1 MTQEAQTSLLPGD
14 SASASAPVAER
25 RAGIGIDD
33 LLERAWQLLTSMKFG
48 VIIIL
53 ALAALG
59 LVGTMIMQAPAGV
72 AANPAAKAEWLDE
85 VRPRYGGW
93 TGILD
98 QLQVFTIFESVWF
111 RGLAALLTASL
122 IACSAHRLPG
132 LWKAATKPHVAIGEA
147 FFTHA
152 PQHEF
157 IAVRGTN
164 EEIQERVTAVLRKH
178 HYRVVSEDDGVVHL
192 YADKFRWGPFG
203 TVIGHLSLV
212 VILAGAIVGSMF
224 GFRDSGFVVA
234 EGSTVPVASGEG
246 IEVELLQF
254 QDAYY
259 TDTGAPADYASELV
273 IHQDGAEVARQT
285 IRVNEPLRYGGLTF
299 YQSFYGPAA
308 AMRVSDASGA
318 EVLAEGVP
326 LAWTDDESGR
336 RVGSFVI
343 PGADLTV
350 WVIGTAGTGD
360 PIVAPGQ
367 MRVEVYKG
375 SDGTAIGSQT
385 IDQRESAELAGYTFA
400 FDREMQYTGLSVARD
415 PGTPLIWLGSGLMIA
430 GFVLVLMFP
439 LRRVWGRLVLRKDG
453 RGMLSLA
460 AAGRRDVNSNDEFTG
475 LVTDIR
481 AAFATPTDD

>member
-1 MTQEAQTSLLPGD
+1 MTHEAQTSRLPGD
-14 SASASAPVAER
+14 ASPPATEAVER
-25 RAGIGIDD
+25 EGGLGIDG
-33 LLERAWQLLTSMKFG
+33 LLEGLWQLLTSMKFG
-48 VIIIL
+48 VVVIL

-59 LVGTMIMQAPAGV
+59 VVGTMVMQAPAGI
-72 AANPAAKAEWLDE
+72 ASDAAAKADWLDQ

-98 QLQVFTIFESVWF
+98 QLQVFSIFESIWF
-111 RGLAALLTASL
+111 RTLAALLTASL

-132 LWKAATKPHVAIGEA
+132 LWKSATRPHVKIGEA

-157 IAVRGTN
+157 MAVRGTAD
-164 EEIQERVTAVLRKH
+164 EIRERVTVVLRRH
-178 HYRVVSEDDGVVHL
+178 HYRVVGEDDGILHL

-203 TVIGHLSLV
+203 TVIGHISLV
-212 VILAGAIVGSMF
+212 VILAGAIIGSMF
-224 GFRDSGFVVA
+224 GYRDSNFVVA
-234 EGSTVPVASGEG
+234 EGSTVPVASGDG
-246 IEVELLQF
+246 IAVKLVQF

-259 TDTGAPADYASELV
+259 TTTGAPADYASDLV
-273 IHQDGAEVARQT
+273 IYQAGSEVARQT
-285 IRVNEPLRYGGLTF
+285 VRVNEPLRYGGLSF

-308 AMRVSDASGA
+308 AMRVSDAKGT
-318 EVLAEGVP
+318 EVFAGGVP
-326 LAWTDDESGR
+326 LAWSDGTSGR

-350 WVIGTAGTGD
+350 WIIGTAGTGD
-360 PIVAPGQ
+360 TVVAPGQ

-375 SDGTAIGSQT
+375 SEGTAVASET
-385 IDQRESAELAGYTFA
+385 IDQRKSVALAGYTFA

-415 PGTPLIWLGSGLMIA
+415 PGTPLIWLGSLLMIA

-439 LRRVWGRLVLRKDG
+439 HQRVWGRLVMRRDG

-460 AAGRRDVNSNDEFTG
+460 AAGRRDVTANTEFTN

-481 AAFATPTDD
+481 AAFTTPTDD

>member
-1 MTQEAQTSLLPGD
+1 MTYEADTGRLPGD
-14 SASASAPVAER
+14 ASPPPAEALER
-25 RAGIGIDD
+25 GGGIGVDGF
-33 LLERAWQLLTSMKFG
+33 LEGLWDLLTSMKFG
-48 VIIIL
+48 VIVIL

-59 LVGTMIMQAPAGV
+59 LVGTMVIQAPPGIASD
-72 AANPAAKAEWLDE
+72 AAAKADWLDE
-85 VRPRYGGW
+85 IRPKYGGW

-111 RGLAALLTASL
+111 RALAALLTASL

-132 LWKAATKPHVAIGEA
+132 LWKSATRPHVTIGEA
-147 FFTHA
+147 FFSHA

-157 IAVRGTN
+157 MAVRGSG
-164 EEIQERVTAVLRKH
+164 EEIQTRVTGVLRRH
-178 HYRVVSEDDGVVHL
+178 HYRVVSEDDGTVHL

-212 VILAGAIVGSMF
+212 VILAGALVGSAF
-224 GFRDSGFVVA
+224 GFRDTGFVVA
-234 EGSTVPVASGEG
+234 EGSTVPVTSGDG
-246 IEVELLQF
+246 LSVELVQF

-259 TDTGAPADYASELV
+259 TTTGAPADYASDL
-273 IHQDGAEVARQT
+273 IIYRDGAEVARQT
-285 IRVNEPLRYGGLTF
+285 IRVNEPLRYGDLSF

-308 AMRVSDASGA
+308 AIRVADKTGA
-318 EVLAEGVP
+318 EVFADGVP
-326 LAWTDDESGR
+326 LAWTENDSGR

-350 WVIGTAGTGD
+350 WIIGTAGTSD
-360 PIVAPGQ
+360 PKIAPGQ

-375 SDGTAIGSQT
+375 SDGTAVAGET
-385 IDQRESAELAGYTFA
+385 IDQRTSAELAGYTFA

-415 PGTPLIWLGSGLMIA
+415 PGTPLIWLGSVLMIV

-439 LRRVWGRLVLRKDG
+439 HRRIWGRLVMRTDG

-460 AAGRRDVNSNDEFTG
+460 AAGRRDVNSNTEFTD
-475 LVTDIR
+475 LVTEIR
-481 AAFATPTDD
+481 AASTTPADA

>member
-1 MTQEAQTSLLPGD
+1 MTHDAQTGRLATD
-14 SASASAPVAER
+14 AVAVRSEATEPD
-25 RAGIGIDD
+25 AGFGIDSI
-33 LLERAWQLLTSMKFG
+33 LEGLWGLLTSMRFG
-48 VIIIL
+48 VVIIL

-59 LVGTMIMQAPAGV
+59 LVGTMIIQAPPGISAD
-72 AANPAAKAEWLDE
+72 AAAKADWLDG
-85 VRPRYGGW
+85 VRPKYGGW

-122 IACSAHRLPG
+122 VACSAHRLPG
-132 LWKAATKPHVAIGEA
+132 LWKSATRPHVAIGEA

-157 IAVRGTN
+157 IAVKGAG
-164 EEIQERVTAVLRKH
+164 EEISAGVTQVLRH
-178 HYRVVSEDDGVVHL
+178 HRYRVVSEDDGVVHV

-212 VILAGAIVGSMF
+212 VILAGALVGSAF
-224 GFRDSGFVVA
+224 GFRDTSFVVA
-234 EGSTVPVASGEG
+234 EGSTVPVRSGEG
-246 IEVELLQF
+246 IAVELVQF

-259 TDTGAPADYASELV
+259 TDTGAPADYASDLV
-273 IHQDGAEVARQT
+273 IYRDGAEVARDT
-285 IRVNEPLRYGGLTF
+285 VRVNEPLRYDGLSF

-308 AMRVSDASGA
+308 AVRVSDAGGA
-318 EVLAEGVP
+318 EVFADGVP
-326 LAWTDDESGR
+326 LAWTEDSGR
-336 RVGSFVI
+336 RVGSFTI

-350 WVIGTAGTGD
+350 WVIGTAGSGD
-360 PIVAPGQ
+360 TVVAPGQ
-367 MRVEVYKG
+367 MRVEVYKA
-375 SDGTAIGSQT
+375 SEGTPVGGTT
-385 IDQRESAELAGYTFA
+385 IDQRTSAALAGYTFA

-415 PGTPLIWLGSGLMIA
+415 PGTPLIWLGSLLMIA

-439 LRRVWGRLVLRKDG
+439 HRRVWGRLVVRSDG

-460 AAGRRDVNSNDEFTG
+460 AAGRRDVTSNTEFTD

-481 AAFATPTDD
+481 AAFTAPTGR